1 YRRGYL
7 LYSPLGTRKLSLSK
21 AITRHFSLDIY
32 ILSLSTI
39 NEASL
44 TSLFAKL
51 LSRYV
56 ILLED
61 INAVSLNRDAET
73 KVSR

>member
-1 YRRGYL
+1 RGYL

-21 AITRHFSLDIY
+21 AITRHFILDIY

-44 TSLFAKL
+44 TSLFTKL

-61 INAVSLNRDAET
+61 ICHGSVVLYLS
-73 KVSR
+73 K

>member
-1 YRRGYL
+1 YTNRGIPYQRGYL
-7 LYSPLGTRKLSLSK
+7 LYGPLGTRKLSLSK
-21 AITRHFSLDIY
+21 SLTGRFSLDIY
-32 ILSLSTI
+32 ILNLSAI

-44 TSLFAKL
+44 ISLFAKL

-61 INAVSLNRDAET
+61 INAVSSN
-73 KVSR
+73 